1 MVESEISDGD
11 RGTAIYQRILVAID
25 GSDTAS
31 RACSEAIRLAAAQKA
46 RLRIL
51 FVISYAYVSAILGAG
66 NTGDLL
72 RRLRAEAQS
81 VLNAAQAAARSA
93 ELEVEP
99 RLLEHHSTQ
108 IGEGIIEDAQKWQ
121 ADLIVMGTH
130 GRRGFARD
138 VLGSDAVYVAGH
150 APVPVLLVRS
160 TPG

>member
-1 MVESEISDGD
+1 MYE
-11 RGTAIYQRILVAID
+11 RILVAID
-25 GSDTAS
+25 GSDTSS
-31 RACSEAIRLAAAQKA
+31 RACTEAIKLASAQNA

-51 FVISYAYVSAILGAG
+51 YVISYAYVSAILGG
-66 NTGDLL
+66 GYTGDLL
-72 RRLRAEAQS
+72 RRMRADAQT
-81 VLNAAQAAARSA
+81 VLDAAEAAARSA
-93 ELEVEP
+93 GLEVEP

-108 IGEGIIEDAQKWQ
+108 IAEGIIEDVQKWQ

-160 TPG
+160 TAG

>member
-1 MVESEISDGD
+1 M
-11 RGTAIYQRILVAID
+11 YNRILVAID
-25 GSDTAS
+25 GSDTSS
-31 RACSEAIRLAAAQKA
+31 RACSEAIKLASAQKA

-51 FVISYAYVSAILGAG
+51 YVISYAYMSAIVGG
-66 NTGDLL
+66 GYTGDLL
-72 RRLRAEAQS
+72 RRLRTDAQTVLDAAE
-81 VLNAAQAAARSA
+81 AAARSVGR
-93 ELEVEP
+93 EVEP

-138 VLGSDAVYVAGH
+138 VLGSDAVYVTGH

-160 TPG
+160 TAG

>member
-1 MVESEISDGD
+1 M
-11 RGTAIYQRILVAID
+11 YNRILVAID
-25 GSDTAS
+25 GSDTS
-31 RACSEAIRLAAAQKA
+31 SAQKA

-51 FVISYAYVSAILGAG
+51 YVISYAYMSAIVGG
-66 NTGDLL
+66 GYTGDLL
-72 RRLRAEAQS
+72 RRLRTDAQTVLDAAE
-81 VLNAAQAAARSA
+81 AAARSVG
-93 ELEVEP
+93 LEVEP

-138 VLGSDAVYVAGH
+138 VLGSDAVYVTGH

-160 TPG
+160 TAG

>member
-1 MVESEISDGD
+1 M
-11 RGTAIYQRILVAID
+11 YNRILVAID
-25 GSDTAS
+25 GSDTSS
-31 RACSEAIRLAAAQKA
+31 RACSEAIKLASAQKA

-51 FVISYAYVSAILGAG
+51 YVISYAYMSAIVGG
-66 NTGDLL
+66 GYTGDLL
-72 RRLRAEAQS
+72 RRLRTDAQTVLDAAE
-81 VLNAAQAAARSA
+81 AAARSVG
-93 ELEVEP
+93 LEVEP

-138 VLGSDAVYVAGH
+138 VLGSDAVYVTGH

-160 TPG
+160 TAG